1 MKRLLRISFDN
12 DLMSLFPVLSYIM
25 LGILVNNSLANIYT
39 ITYPIQSL
47 VTVLSSIFATG
58 ANIVAKKFNDKNQL
72 NAGILWGLLFFS
84 WLSTML
90 TIILIL

>member
-12 DLMSLFPVLSYIM
+12 VLMSLFPVLSYIM

-58 ANIVAKKFNDKNQL
+58 ANIVAKKFNDKNQV